1 MTEDFATAEAPA
13 QDRPTVLVVEDEE
26 SMVGLYRDW
35 LADDHEVLI
44 AGDGE
49 EGLEA
54 LSEDVDVVVL
64 DRRMPG
70 MDGDAFLHA
79 MKDEGYRAG
88 VVMVTA
94 VDPEP
99 DIVDLPFDDYMTKP
113 VSEADVL
120 SLVDRM
126 LHLQKAG
133 AAVRRYHSLER
144 RRDVLRGVKDRTGDV
159 DMEKFDLL
167 TRRLEAAARDAGAG
181 LAMLDADF
189 YETSRT
195 WVAD

>member
-1 MTEDFATAEAPA
+1 MTEEFATAEAPA

-70 MDGDAFLHA
+70 MDGDTFLHA

-120 SLVDRM
+120 NLVDRM
-126 LHLQKAG
+126 LHLQNAG
-133 AAVRRYHSLER
+133 SAVRRYHSLER
-144 RRDVLRGVKDRTGDV
+144 RRDVLRGVKSRTGDV

-181 LAMLDADF
+181 LAMLDEEF